1 MKQLETIEADMKER
15 ESLFDD
21 IQKDKGSAE
30 AVLLERI
37 RKMEEE
43 KTQLTNL
50 SFTVS
55 NQEHEIKVLKSELE
69 EKVQHIQSLVK
80 EKAELSKQV
89 AILQKSSNDKD
100 LSMQQL
106 MQQTK
111 DLNTKLNHAESDLR
125 RAEELISTLKE
136 ERTAADVALASA
148 NEEKRVVNESL
159 KMVSENLNK
168 FKNNFKHM
176 KAELISQTSL
186 AEQLLKEKNILEET
200 VRKNEES
207 MLLVQ
212 KEFEQQTLS
221 ESQSRDVMFDDLKK
235 KKSDVENV
243 LNLYSKDLLNYQQI
257 VDNLTK
263 QKAELLNEVT
273 NLKQLV
279 SDQDNKIKLLAEE
292 NQEANNKIKEFENKM
307 SNGSVARPFN

>member
-1 MKQLETIEADMKER
+1 
-15 ESLFDD
+15 
-21 IQKDKGSAE
+21 
-30 AVLLERI
+30 
-37 RKMEEE
+37 
-43 KTQLTNL
+43 
-50 SFTVS
+50 
-55 NQEHEIKVLKSELE
+55 
-69 EKVQHIQSLVK
+69 
-80 EKAELSKQV
+80 
-89 AILQKSSNDKD
+89 
-100 LSMQQL
+100 
-106 MQQTK
+106 
-111 DLNTKLNHAESDLR
+111 
-125 RAEELISTLKE
+125 
-136 ERTAADVALASA
+136 
-148 NEEKRVVNESL
+148 
-159 KMVSENLNK
+159 
-168 FKNNFKHM
+168 M

-243 LNLYSKDLLNYQQI
+243 LNVYSKDLLNYQQI
-257 VDNLTK
+257 VENLTK
-263 QKAELLNEVT
+263 QKAELLHEVT

-307 SNGSVARPFN
+307 SNGSVAIQSNNSGV